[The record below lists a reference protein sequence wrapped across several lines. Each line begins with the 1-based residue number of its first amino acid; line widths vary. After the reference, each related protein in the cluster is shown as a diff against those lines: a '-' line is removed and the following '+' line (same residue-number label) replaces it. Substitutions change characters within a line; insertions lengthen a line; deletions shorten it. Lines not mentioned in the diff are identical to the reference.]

1 MENII
6 QRTSISQ
13 QVMDH
18 ILNLVDSG
26 KLHPG
31 DRLQIGRAS
40 CREGV

>member
-26 KLHPG
+26 KPVSYTHLTLPT
-31 DRLQIGRAS
+31 IG
-40 CREGV
+40 G